1 MLEAAQLDTYGLQFS
16 KPTFISLD
24 KTATVSN
31 LEIDGVHIGVNG
43 AIKRNGQAYQPLMA
57 NVGAKYKAET
67 GEEMTSIGTVIGLE
81 KGPLDDLFFLQFD
94 RIGNKSSLLADAPPP
109 APLPPVDSPAV
120 SDVGLR
126 TFDGI
131 NASLSKI
138 TGVSITDA
146 AVVNTYGLV
155 QQALPAVDQLD
166 TFGPAQQ
173 TGMAQLA
180 IVYCNELVNTPALR
194 TAFFSG
200 GINPTSPGSVFGS
213 SGSAAR
219 QSLIADL
226 LTKGKN
232 TGLEFDPDD
241 SDINSELD
249 ALITK
254 LLAGPTG
261 SASGGAG
268 TVMKATCGAVLG
280 SGITLIR

>member
-1 MLEAAQLDTYGLQFS
+1 M
-16 KPTFISLD
+16 
-24 KTATVSN
+24 
-31 LEIDGVHIGVNG
+31 
-43 AIKRNGQAYQPLMA
+43 
-57 NVGAKYKAET
+57 
-67 GEEMTSIGTVIGLE
+67 
-81 KGPLDDLFFLQFD
+81 
-94 RIGNKSSLLADAPPP
+94 
-109 APLPPVDSPAV
+109 
-120 SDVGLR
+120 GLR

-138 TGVSITDA
+138 TGVPITDSN
-146 AVVNTYGLV
+146 VVSTYTLV
-155 QQALPAVDQLD
+155 QQALPAVDQLN

-180 IVYCNELVNTPALR
+180 IVYCNQLVNTPALR
-194 TAFFSG
+194 NAFFSG
-200 GINPTSPGSVFGS
+200 GMNPSSPGSAFGS

-241 SDINSELD
+241 TDINSELD